1 MSDRNFFQRITDA
14 VGELRNPLPTK
25 VLGDIIP
32 EVKSDMHFA
41 RTQENQWLSTALGK
55 AWFNGGSV
63 QQPLDYKKEAG
74 DLRASSL
81 VMACANYLGTEMLFS
96 PPQVTIEDKDGKTEV
111 VPNHPAVKLL
121 NRPNKRYAGG
131 LLWSAFSADWWI
143 DGNVYWHKIRDG
155 KNRVSELWP
164 IPHYMIEPRDDPRDD
179 TVFIKDYEYK
189 VAGHSYFLLPEDV
202 IHFRRGPLNGRKG
215 TGAFDSM
222 LIEIFGDKEASRF
235 KAALL
240 RNMGVMS
247 FVVSPKQEV
256 DMDPTKVQSL
266 KEKFIRR
273 TTGDERGA
281 PMVSNLP
288 VDIKEMSFSP
298 EQLQLNESHAIPESR
313 AAAVT
318 MIPAPLLQFLTGL
331 QNGTSYA
338 AFKEARKQGYESVVI
353 PIEDYTADELTSQ
366 LLHPQENNEGKII
379 PGMGKETE
387 TLGFDRSKVP
397 ILQEDRGTVM
407 ARWTGAFQGGL
418 VMRSAGLKAIGE
430 VPDPGGADD
439 VYLLPANSVLIDQ
452 NGMPINAPTP
462 ASEDDELPPPSKTA
476 QSPIDFASLAE
487 FADMERMFEGLENEM
502 KGFVA
507 K

>member
-1 MSDRNFFQRITDA
+1 MPDRNFLERITDA
-14 VGELRNPLPTK
+14 VTQLRDPLPTK
-25 VLGDIIP
+25 MLGDITP
-32 EVKSDMHFA
+32 EFKSEMHFS
-41 RTQENQWLSTALGK
+41 RSQGPEWLSTAFAK
-55 AWFNGGSV
+55 AWFNGSSFP
-63 QQPLDYKKEAG
+63 QPIDYRHEAG

-121 NRPNKRYAGG
+121 NRPNPHYAGG
-131 LLWSAFSADWWI
+131 LLWSAFAADWWI

-164 IPHYMIEPRDDPRDD
+164 IPHYMIEPRTDPADN

-189 VAGHSYFLLPEDV
+189 VDGRSYYLPPEDV
-202 IHFRRGPLNGRKG
+202 IHFRRGPLRDRKG

-222 LIEIFGDKEASRF
+222 LVEIFGDKEASRF

-240 RNMGVMS
+240 RNMGVFS
-247 FVVSPKQEV
+247 FIVTPKQEV
-256 DMDPTKVQSL
+256 SVDKTKLDAL
-266 KEKFIRR
+266 KEHFIRH
-273 TTGDERGA
+273 TTGDERGK
-281 PMVSNLP
+281 PMVHGLP
-288 VDIKEMSFSP
+288 LDVKELSFSP

-338 AFKEARKQGYESVVI
+338 AYEQARKQGYQSVVI

-366 LLHPQENNEGKII
+366 LLHPQQNNQGKII

-397 ILQEDRGTVM
+397 ILQEDRGSLM
-407 ARWTGAFQGGL
+407 SRWTGAFQGGV
-418 VMRSAGLKAIGE
+418 VMRSAALKAIGE
-430 VPDPGGADD
+430 TPDAGGADD
-439 VYLLPANSVLIDQ
+439 VYVLSAGATLIDQ
-452 NGMPINAPTP
+452 NGVPINSP
-462 ASEDDELPPPSKTA
+462 AIANGEELPPSDP
-476 QSPIDFASLAE
+476 ASLAKFLE
-487 FADMERMFEGLENEM
+487 QERVIEDMELQMQEFMR
-502 KGFVA
+502 K
-507 K
+507 

>member
-1 MSDRNFFQRITDA
+1 MSERRLIDRITDA
-14 VGELRNPLPTK
+14 VTQLRDPLPTK
-25 VLGDIIP
+25 VLGDISP
-32 EVKSDMHFA
+32 EFKSEPHFS
-41 RTQENQWLSTALGK
+41 RTQGPEWLSTVLGK
-55 AWFNGGSV
+55 AWFSGTHLP
-63 QQPLDYKKEAG
+63 QPIDYRHEAG

-96 PPQVTIEDKDGKTEV
+96 PPQVTIEGKDGKTEV

-121 NRPNKRYAGG
+121 NRPNPHYAGG
-131 LLWSAFSADWWI
+131 LLWSAFAADWWI

-155 KNRVSELWP
+155 KNRVSQLWP
-164 IPHYMIEPRDDPRDD
+164 IPHYMIEPRPDPSDN
-179 TVFIKDYEYK
+179 TVFIKDYEYR
-189 VAGHSYFLLPEDV
+189 VDGRTYYLPPEDV

-222 LIEIFGDKEASRF
+222 LVEIFGDKEASRF

-240 RNMGVMS
+240 RNMGVFS
-247 FVVSPKQEV
+247 FIVTPKE
-256 DMDPTKVQSL
+256 KVNLNPSELKGL
-266 KEKFIRR
+266 KEHFMRR
-273 TTGDERGA
+273 TTGDERGT
-281 PMVSNLP
+281 PMVHGLP
-288 VDIKEMSFSP
+288 LEVKELSFSP
-298 EQLQLNESHAIPESR
+298 EQLQLNEAHAIPESR

-318 MIPAPLLQFLTGL
+318 MIPAPLLQLLTGL

-338 AFKEARKQGYESVVI
+338 AYEQARKQGYQSVVI

-366 LLHPQENNEGKII
+366 LLHPQKNNEGKEI

-397 ILQEDRGTVM
+397 VLQEDRGTLM
-407 ARWTGAFQGGL
+407 SRWTGAFQGGL

-439 VYLLPANSVLIDQ
+439 VYILPAGATLIDQ
-452 NGMPINAPTP
+452 NGVPINSPALAPPTG
-462 ASEDDELPPPSKTA
+462 DEVPPPPAK
-476 QSPIDFASLAE
+476 IDSASLAE
-487 FADMERMFEGLENEM
+487 FADMERMFEGLEEEM

-507 K
+507 R